1 MSENLKIKL
10 SIANRLYP
18 LTIRPNQE
26 QGLRLAA
33 QKINET
39 LKQFEESYSVKD
51 KQDVLAMCALKFAT
65 QLEQSSINKENT
77 NREFEERL
85 NKINNQLINYFE
97 TNEE

>member
-1 MSENLKIKL
+1 MRLKSFQSTANKETETNLSEL
-10 SIANRLYP
+10 
-18 LTIRPNQE
+18 
-26 QGLRLAA
+26 
-33 QKINET
+33 NET

-65 QLEQSSINKENT
+65 QLEQSFINKENT

-85 NKINNQLINYFE
+85 NKINNQLINYLE